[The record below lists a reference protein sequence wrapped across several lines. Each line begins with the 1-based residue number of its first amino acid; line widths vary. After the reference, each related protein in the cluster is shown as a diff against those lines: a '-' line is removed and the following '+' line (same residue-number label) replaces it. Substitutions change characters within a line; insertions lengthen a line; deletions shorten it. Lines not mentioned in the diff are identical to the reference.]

1 MKTVELNKKFYLISF
16 TLLTELIFVLLLVF
30 SLFKGYELFLFA
42 LIASIPIIFLFF
54 YNPKLWVYISF
65 LLFAPILALR
75 DEAVSP
81 LEIVFSCVVILGLV
95 VYFVFK
101 FFVEKKSVVQNFGD
115 LFILSFFFLL
125 PTNAFVAYLNGV
137 DLLFWLREVLILFLL
152 LLYFP
157 IREFFKDE
165 KDLNRLLFLGLI
177 VSIVCS
183 LYVIITFR
191 ESTLMMAS
199 YAYELFALAGTKKVN
214 HIVFVGAYFAS
225 IILSQNQKNIFI
237 ILLLFATA
245 FLSLLA
251 LIITVSRTFWI
262 ATILGTIVL
271 FLYFNWKER
280 IKLIVFYSIIS
291 LLFLGAVFFTFKDNY
306 KVVTNL
312 IENRFISSLKGKRDK
327 SLQSRFAEYSYV
339 LGKIAENPLSGNG
352 FAKKIRFRDPIF
364 VRTLTTHNIHNG
376 FTSILY
382 RAGIPLAILY
392 SAFFIFYFVK
402 ATKLIILTKNN
413 RLQPYAVTAFVTLLI
428 MFVGQFTFQLYLA
441 RDFNFAGAITIAMID
456 FVERNYLRT

>member
-1 MKTVELNKKFYLISF
+1 MKTIELNKNIYLISF
-16 TLLTELIFVLLLVF
+16 TILTELLFVLLLTF
-30 SLFKGYELFLFA
+30 SLLKGYELFLFA
-42 LIASIPIIFLFF
+42 LFAAIPIIFLFF
-54 YNPKLWVYISF
+54 YYPKLWIYVSI

-75 DEAVSP
+75 DEGISP
-81 LEIVFSCVVILGLV
+81 LEIVFSIVVILGLV
-95 VYFVFK
+95 VYFVFI
-101 FFVEKKSVVQNFGD
+101 FFVKKKPVILNFGD
-115 LFILSFFFLL
+115 FLILSFFFLV
-125 PTNAFVAYLNGV
+125 PINALVAYLNDV
-137 DLLFWLREVLILFLL
+137 NLLFWLREVLILFLL

-157 IREFFKDE
+157 IRDFFKDE
-165 KDLNRLLFLGLI
+165 KDFNRLLFFGLI
-177 VSIVCS
+177 VSLVCA
-183 LYVIITFR
+183 LYVIVSFR

-199 YAYELFALAGTKKVN
+199 YAYELFALEGTKKVN
-214 HIVFVGAYFAS
+214 HIVFVSAYFAA
-225 IILSQNQKNIFI
+225 IILAQNRNNIII
-237 ILLLFATA
+237 ILLLFTTA

-280 IKLIVFYSIIS
+280 MRLILFYSIIS
-291 LLFLGAVFFTFKDNY
+291 LLFLGAVYFTFKDNY

-392 SAFFIFYFVK
+392 SAFFIYYFVK
-402 ATKLIILTKNN
+402 ATRLIILTKNN
-413 RLQPYAVTAFVTLLI
+413 RLQPYAVTAFVILLM
-428 MFVGQFTFQLYLA
+428 MFIGQFTFQMYLA
-441 RDFNFAGAITIAMID
+441 RDFNFAGAISVAMID